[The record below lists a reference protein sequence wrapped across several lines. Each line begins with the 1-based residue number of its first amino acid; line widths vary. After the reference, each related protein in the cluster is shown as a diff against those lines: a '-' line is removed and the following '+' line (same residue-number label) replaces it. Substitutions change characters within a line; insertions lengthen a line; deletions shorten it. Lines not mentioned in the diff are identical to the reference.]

1 MKKVILVVLDSVGV
15 GALPDAPGFLD
26 EGANTLVHTAEAVGG
41 LHLPNLEKLGLG
53 NITPIPGVRPMASPL
68 ACVGRLAERSAAK
81 DTTSGH
87 WELCGLV
94 SNTPFATYP
103 DGYPAE
109 IVARFEKES
118 GRKVMCNK
126 PRSGT
131 VVIEELG
138 KEHMET
144 GTLILYTSADSA
156 FQLAAHEDVVPP
168 EELYRICR
176 VARRILDPFNVARVI
191 ARPFVG
197 SPGSFIRTYNRRDF
211 SMPPPGST
219 LLDYLTEKGVEVIG
233 VGKIY
238 DIFAGRGIAR
248 DIHTEGNVDGLK
260 KMLEL
265 NRTVDE
271 GLIFINLVDFDML
284 YGHRRNPQGYAR
296 ALEEADGYFGTLLDE
311 LDKDTALIITADHGC
326 DPTFAAHTDHT
337 REYVPA
343 MVYSEGLEGGR
354 DIGTRS
360 TYSDIAATV
369 AELLGFDFDID
380 GEPFF

>member
-26 EGANTLVHTAEAVGG
+26 EGANTLAHVAEAVGG

-53 NITPIPGVRPMASPL
+53 NTTDVPGVAPVEHPL

-103 DGYPAE
+103 DGYPSE
-109 IVARFEKES
+109 IVDRFEQES

-138 KEHMET
+138 KEHIET
-144 GTLILYTSADSA
+144 GKLILYTSADSA
-156 FQLAAHEDVVPP
+156 FQLAAHEDVGPP

-176 VARRILDPFNVARVI
+176 IARRILDPYRVARVI

-197 SPGSFIRTYNRRDF
+197 YSRSSFF
-211 SMPPPGST
+211 S
-219 LLDYLTEKGVEVIG
+219 L
-233 VGKIY
+233 
-238 DIFAGRGIAR
+238 
-248 DIHTEGNVDGLK
+248 
-260 KMLEL
+260 
-265 NRTVDE
+265 
-271 GLIFINLVDFDML
+271 
-284 YGHRRNPQGYAR
+284 
-296 ALEEADGYFGTLLDE
+296 
-311 LDKDTALIITADHGC
+311 
-326 DPTFAAHTDHT
+326 
-337 REYVPA
+337 
-343 MVYSEGLEGGR
+343 
-354 DIGTRS
+354 
-360 TYSDIAATV
+360 
-369 AELLGFDFDID
+369 
-380 GEPFF
+380 